1 MENIDVLIS
10 AWVKAKAEEQAAV
23 EWRRTTEDRILKV
36 LSLAPEFEGTENFD
50 TGDFKLKIVG
60 RHNRKI
66 DAEKLQLLAAENGL
80 SEHLSALFRW
90 KPDINAAA
98 WKAADESITNPLLDA
113 ITTTPGR
120 PSFAITPK
128 DQ

>member
-1 MENIDVLIS
+1 MENIDILIS
-10 AWVKAKAEEQAAV
+10 AWVKAKEEERMAA

-98 WKAADESITNPLLDA
+98 WKATDESITNPLLDA
-113 ITTTPGR
+113 ITTTSGR

-128 DQ
+128 EQ

>member
-1 MENIDVLIS
+1 MDNIDLLIS
-10 AWVKAKAEEQAAV
+10 AWVKAKAEEQAAT
-23 EWRRTTEDRILKV
+23 EWRRMTEDRILKI

-113 ITTTPGR
+113 ITTTAGR

-128 DQ
+128 EQ